1 VPNGSS
7 LVSVAV
13 RSKSRVGQDAA
24 SNRALEN
31 FGNVFGVR
39 CTAGSALVPWT
50 FEQLRKELNKVTHFK
65 LCQYTCYKRGDVAP
79 PRNEQ
84 RFEKSS

>member
-1 VPNGSS
+1 MPDGSS

-13 RSKSRVGQDAA
+13 RSKNGVGQDVA

-65 LCQYTCYKRGDVAP
+65 VYQYTCYKRGDVAP

-84 RFEKSS
+84 RFENPS